1 MALLNAQQLLDTDLL
16 EAMGLADA
24 SDEARERVVNNIVTL
39 VLKTAMLDIIDML
52 SEEKKNELATIVE
65 QKGAESQEVTEFLQ
79 NNVSNLA
86 EILQNA
92 LVSVKRDL
100 ISRTQAK

>member
-1 MALLNAQQLLDTDLL
+1 MALLTDQQILDADLL
-16 EAMGLADA
+16 SAMGLGDA
-24 SDEARERVVNNIVTL
+24 SDEDRERVVGNIVTL
-39 VLKTAMLDIIDML
+39 VLKTAMLDILDTL
-52 SEEKKNELATIVE
+52 SEEKKNELASIIE
-65 QKGAESQEVTEFLQ
+65 QKGAESEEVTVFLQ

-86 EILQNA
+86 EILQKA

>member
-1 MALLNAQQLLDTDLL
+1 MALLNEQEILDTDIL

-52 SEEKKNELATIVE
+52 SEEKKNELASIVE

-86 EILQNA
+86 EILQKA
-92 LVSVKRDL
+92 LMSVKRDL